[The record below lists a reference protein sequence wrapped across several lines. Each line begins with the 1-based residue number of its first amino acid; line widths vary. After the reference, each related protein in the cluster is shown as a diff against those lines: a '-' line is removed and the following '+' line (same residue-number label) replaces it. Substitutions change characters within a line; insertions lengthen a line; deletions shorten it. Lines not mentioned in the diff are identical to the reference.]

1 MLYTEQMLRKFN
13 KLGRERLCAKLIE
26 NGLPKDVDEI
36 HAATLLEIRSSFSTT
51 QQGAV
56 VTIFVW
62 LTIGCQA
69 LTLGEFIS
77 LLNITGGEAFD
88 LEVELQ
94 HEQLAKVLQIV
105 EVEEQA
111 DINSPKAK
119 IAKIQTEV
127 DSGLGVS
134 DLDLPL
140 KIRDRSMRHY
150 LRDSTNLEL
159 SFGISESS
167 AHLKIF
173 VACVKILQTKKTDV
187 DQGLRVYAAAHWAFH
202 LTSIKVEE
210 EARPDQI
217 EALQS
222 LGNVMNNDSNI
233 ASTLEELN
241 ISYGQLPANWSR
253 GILPSKMRH
262 FVYVAQSL
270 KDRLDPHLVI
280 WTDQVMEDQY
290 SAFIPLAKGHL
301 QNLGRADDSEAAR
314 RSFRF
319 AREALHLVSG
329 FHSLMHTV
337 IDLCNKNESLL
348 HQLRLPALPSLG
360 ITNTIFHRLHS
371 QMQSSSLRNST

>member
-1 MLYTEQMLRKFN
+1 MLYTEQMLRKFD

-26 NGLPKDVDEI
+26 KGLPKDVDEI
-36 HAATLLEIRSSFSTT
+36 HADTLLEIRSSFSAP
-51 QQGAV
+51 QQGAI
-56 VTIFVW
+56 VTMFVW

-77 LLNITGGEAFD
+77 LLNITHGEAFD
-88 LEVELQ
+88 IEVELQ
-94 HEQLAKVLQIV
+94 HEQLAKVLQIA
-105 EVEEQA
+105 EMEEQA

-119 IAKIQTEV
+119 IAKIQADV
-127 DSGLGVS
+127 NSGLGVS

-159 SFGISESS
+159 SMGISESS
-167 AHLKIF
+167 AHLRIF
-173 VACVKILQTKKTDV
+173 VACVKILRTKKSDV
-187 DQGLRVYAAAHWAFH
+187 DQGLRVYAAAHWALH
-202 LTSIKVEE
+202 LTSIKIEG

-222 LGNVMNNDSNI
+222 LGNLMLNDSDI

-253 GILPSKMRH
+253 GILPSKMSH
-262 FVYVAQSL
+262 FAYVAQSL
-270 KDRLDPHLVI
+270 NDRLDPDLVI
-280 WTDQVMEDQY
+280 WADQVMEDQF

-301 QNLGRADDSEAAR
+301 SNLGRADDSEAAQ

-329 FHSLMHTV
+329 F
-337 IDLCNKNESLL
+337 
-348 HQLRLPALPSLG
+348 
-360 ITNTIFHRLHS
+360 
-371 QMQSSSLRNST
+371 